1 MAQIDT
7 SSGGGKKKK
16 GAQKKMAIHVDFTP
30 MVDMNM
36 LLITFFMLCTTM
48 IQSRTMQI
56 ILPSN
61 DKDIKEQDK
70 NQASADEAITL
81 ILDTEYQNGSLQ
93 PAHDENGNTRH
104 RVFYYE
110 GIADENNANVQGQ
123 SRASKGAISM
133 ASFVAGQEKGEEGVR
148 QILRERH
155 KEVMDQYDSL
165 KKQWQNKEIT
175 KEQFEEKAKELA
187 TNEDFKH
194 PVVIIKP
201 GPNATYES
209 LINAIDELNLNQI
222 RKYSIQ
228 MPTHQDTVLLEK
240 FQAANPSVQ
249 VIKPAIRKK

>member
-7 SSGGGKKKK
+7 SSSGGKKKK

-61 DKDIKEQDK
+61 DRTIKEDQK
-70 NQASADEAITL
+70 NQASADDAITL
-81 ILDTEYQNGSLQ
+81 ILDTDYNEGSLE
-93 PAHDENGNTRH
+93 PKHDANGNTMH
-104 RVFYYE
+104 RIYYYE
-110 GIADENNANVQGQ
+110 GIADSINANVVGQ
-123 SRASKGAISM
+123 KRASKGAV
-133 ASFVAGQEKGEEGVR
+133 ALESFVPEQTNGGEGIR
-148 QILRERH
+148 SILRNRH
-155 KEVMDQYDSL
+155 KEVMDKYDEL
-165 KKQWQNKEIT
+165 KNKWKNKEIS
-175 KEQFEEKAKELA
+175 KEQFEEEAKAIA
-187 TNEDFKH
+187 TDDKLKH

-209 LINAIDELNLNQI
+209 LIYAIDELNLNQI

-228 MPTHQDTVLLEK
+228 MPTAAATTLLK
-240 FQAANPSVQ
+240 NFNKANPSVE
-249 VIKPAIRKK
+249 VFRPNVRK

>member
-7 SSGGGKKKK
+7 SSSGGKKKK

-61 DKDIKEQDK
+61 DRTIKEDQK

-81 ILDTEYQNGSLQ
+81 ILDTEYRPGSLDPKTDAQ
-93 PAHDENGNTRH
+93 GNTMH
-104 RVFYYE
+104 RIYYYE
-110 GIADENNANVQGQ
+110 GIPDSVNANVMGQ
-123 SRASKGAISM
+123 PRVSKAAISLE
-133 ASFVAGQEKGEEGVR
+133 SFVPGQESGTEGIR
-148 QILRERH
+148 SILRNRH
-155 KEVMDQYDSL
+155 KAVMDQYDEL
-165 KKQWQNKEIT
+165 KNKWKNKEIT
-175 KEQFEEKAKELA
+175 KEQFEEEAKKLA
-187 TNEDFKH
+187 TDENLKH

-209 LINAIDELNLNQI
+209 LIYAIDELNLNQI

-228 MPTHQDTVLLEK
+228 LPTHSDTTMLRK
-240 FQAANPSVQ
+240 FDAANPGLNVMR
-249 VIKPAIRKK
+249 PNIR

>member
-7 SSGGGKKKK
+7 SGGGGKKKK

-61 DKDIKEQDK
+61 DKSIKEEQK
-70 NQASADEAITL
+70 NQASADDAITL
-81 ILDTEYQNGSLQ
+81 ILDTEYQEGSLE
-93 PAHDENGNTRH
+93 PKHDENGNTMH
-104 RVFYYE
+104 RIYYYE
-110 GIADENNANVQGQ
+110 GIADSVNVNTVGQ
-123 SRASKGAISM
+123 KPVSKAAIQLE
-133 ASFVAGQEKGEEGVR
+133 SFVPGQAADGGEGIR
-148 QILRERH
+148 SILRDRH
-155 KEVMDQYDSL
+155 KDVMDKYDEL
-165 KKQWQNKEIT
+165 KNKWKNKEIS
-175 KEQFEEKAKELA
+175 KEQFEEEAKALA
-187 TNEDFKH
+187 TNEDLKH

-209 LINAIDELNLNQI
+209 LIYAIDELNLNQI

-228 MPTHQDTVLLEK
+228 MPDRKDTTLLRK
-240 FQAANPSVQ
+240 FDAANPSLK
-249 VIKPAIRKK
+249 VIRPNIR

>member
-7 SSGGGKKKK
+7 SSQGGKKKK
-16 GAQKKMAIHVDFTP
+16 GAQKKMQIHVDFTP

-61 DKDIKEQDK
+61 DKNIKDEQK

-81 ILDTEYQNGSLQ
+81 ILDTEYKPGSLE
-93 PAHDENGNTRH
+93 PAVDADGNTMH
-104 RVFYYE
+104 RIYYYE
-110 GIADENNANVQGQ
+110 GLADSVNANVVGQ
-123 SRASKGAISM
+123 KVAAKGAI
-133 ASFVAGQEKGEEGVR
+133 ALERFVPAQTDGAKGIR
-148 QILRERH
+148 NILRNRH
-155 KEVMDQYDSL
+155 KDVMDQYDQL
-165 KKQWQNKEIT
+165 KADWREKKIT
-175 KEQFEEKAKELA
+175 KEEFDEKAKELA
-187 TNEDFKH
+187 TNDKLKH

-209 LINAIDELNLNQI
+209 IIYAIDELNLNQI

-228 MPTHQDTVLLEK
+228 LPNHADTTLLKK
-240 FQAANPSVQ
+240 FAAANPSLN
-249 VIKPAIRKK
+249 VIREPIRK

>member
-7 SSGGGKKKK
+7 SGGGGKKKK

-61 DKDIKEQDK
+61 DRTIKDDQK
-70 NQASADEAITL
+70 NQASADDAITL
-81 ILDTEYQNGSLQ
+81 ILDTEYNSDNLT
-93 PAHDENGNTRH
+93 PAKDGEGNTKH
-104 RVFYYE
+104 RIYYYE
-110 GIADENNANVQGQ
+110 GFADSAAVNVAGQ
-123 SRASKGAISM
+123 KRASKGAI
-133 ASFVAGQEKGEEGVR
+133 ALESFVPGQSNGAEGIR
-148 QILRERH
+148 AILRERH
-155 KEVMDQYDSL
+155 KDVMDKYDEL
-165 KKQWQNKEIT
+165 KTKWKNKEIT
-175 KEQFEEKAKELA
+175 KKQFEEQAKEIA
-187 TNEDFKH
+187 TDENLKH

-209 LINAIDELNLNQI
+209 LIYAIDELNLNQI

-228 MPTHQDTVLLEK
+228 MPTHADTTLLNNFAK
-240 FQAANPSVQ
+240 ANPSLN
-249 VIKPAIRKK
+249 VIRPNVRK